1 MSSSWWSW
9 NKGWWNSSDWTGW
22 QQSQDNNYSNSRW
35 YHDQAQRQTGRDPK
49 GEFLGW
55 RKRTDKLNKVHYE
68 AKRSRFAEL
77 PSGARRTGAMPQ
89 TRRFDTKIED
99 VFGKG
104 LPTGVI
110 FTRWPVFTSSYADDP
125 QIASLH
131 DQNGTTK
138 ELDKPKQQANK
149 PILFFMLSSAAQ
161 GARFKLRGHGTCSSQ
176 GALTIE
182 GPPGVVQGIFQDF
195 YQYTLRRFPHLATQL
210 PMRPSMLDHVTDAET
225 DAKMK
230 DESSSNSAAGGCAPA
245 SSGEHASESHIDP
258 NVHYESTDSE
268 NDDSEDIQE
277 AELVHDDE
285 VPDPDQESSS
295 DESVVDEVAKMI
307 QPSIDML
314 KKNISIEGEGERN
327 SLPVDV
333 PAF

>member
-9 NKGWWNSSDWTGW
+9 NKGWWNSSDWTEW

-35 YHDQAQRQTGRDPK
+35 YHDQAQRQTGRDPE

-99 VFGKG
+99 VYGKPAQS
-104 LPTGVI
+104 LPTGFI
-110 FTRWPVFTSSYADDP
+110 FTRWPVFTSNYADDP

-161 GARFKLRGHGTCSSQ
+161 GARFKLRSYDIRSS
-176 GALTIE
+176 
-182 GPPGVVQGIFQDF
+182 
-195 YQYTLRRFPHLATQL
+195 
-210 PMRPSMLDHVTDAET
+210 
-225 DAKMK
+225 
-230 DESSSNSAAGGCAPA
+230 
-245 SSGEHASESHIDP
+245 
-258 NVHYESTDSE
+258 
-268 NDDSEDIQE
+268 
-277 AELVHDDE
+277 
-285 VPDPDQESSS
+285 
-295 DESVVDEVAKMI
+295 
-307 QPSIDML
+307 
-314 KKNISIEGEGERN
+314 
-327 SLPVDV
+327 
-333 PAF
+333 